1 MKPAETEANV
11 TPQDPRFEVVS
22 VESGHPPV
30 WTTVLYVSVA
40 VVGVVLLILGLERGS
55 DALLAVGVLSVIG
68 VCLLAPLVA
77 AIRASARTGS
87 SARLTEVTHALERL
101 AEEQALSDDARRVL
115 NRRRERDIL
124 CRAIEE
130 DIVTEDWDAATIL
143 VKELAERFGYR
154 AEAEEFRVRIEHTRS
169 ETTDAKVG
177 EGIRNLDALIVRHQ
191 WDEAFSE
198 AARITRVYAHSPRA
212 EGLRHRVER
221 ARDRYKT
228 DLERRFLNAAKEGR
242 AEEAHALLKELDPYL
257 TDAEAEPYAELARGV
272 IGQARENLGVQF
284 KLSVQDRDWR
294 RAAEI
299 GHRIIDEFPNTRM
312 AEEIRGV
319 IDGIR
324 EKAAAMPG

>member
-1 MKPAETEANV
+1 M
-11 TPQDPRFEVVS
+11 TPQDPRFEIVQ
-22 VESGHPPV
+22 VEKIHQPL
-30 WTTVLYVSVA
+30 WTAAIYSSVA
-40 VVGVVLLILGLERGS
+40 VIGVVLLILGIEHDI
-55 DALLAVGVLSVIG
+55 DALLATGMFALIG
-68 VCLLAPLVA
+68 VCLFGPLVA
-77 AIRASARTGS
+77 AIRGSARTGTAS
-87 SARLTEVTHALERL
+87 RLAEVTHALERL
-101 AEEQALSDDARRVL
+101 AEEQALSDDARRVM

-130 DIVTEDWDAATIL
+130 DIVVEDWDAATIL

-154 AEAEEFRVRIEHTRS
+154 AEAEEFRIRIEQRRA
-169 ETTDAKVG
+169 ETTDVKLG
-177 EGIRNLDALIVRHQ
+177 EGTRNLDALIVRHQ

-198 AARITRVYAHSPRA
+198 AARLTRVFAHSPRV

-242 AEEAHALLKELDPYL
+242 AEEAHSMLKELDPYL
-257 TDAEAEPYAELARGV
+257 SESEAEPYAELARGV

-299 GHRIIDEFPNTRM
+299 GQRIIHEFPNTRM

-324 EKAAAMPG
+324 EKAASMPAHPRD